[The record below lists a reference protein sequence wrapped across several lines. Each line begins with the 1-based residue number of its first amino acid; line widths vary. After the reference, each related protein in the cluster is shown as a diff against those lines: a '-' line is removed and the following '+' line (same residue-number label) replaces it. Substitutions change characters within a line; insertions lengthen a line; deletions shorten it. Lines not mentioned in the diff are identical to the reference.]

1 MQLTIGAV
9 VRCQD
14 GEAGRLRSIVVDP
27 HQGQITDLIVQH
39 GHLLKHDVVVPIE
52 WVARSE
58 ADQIVLDRACAD
70 LDLLPEYREV
80 EYRRPDPSVRPVS
93 GHRPD
98 EVRIWLG
105 PYAEIGGGRPWF
117 VDRVRLGLDEDHAVL
132 IRRGQPVLDRN
143 GVKVGRIHHLVA
155 NDQRRVS
162 HLVVRVGDLL
172 RPTYRLV
179 ALDQVAAMEDDGVRL
194 KLEAAALDQLPVY
207 RPPASDAELE
217 ARAQHALEQDVRTAG
232 AGLRVRVEEGVAQLQ
247 GQVSA
252 RVADAAQRVLE
263 RVRGLLGV
271 IDATTRPAL
280 PRLEIGM
287 PVLARDG
294 RYGSLQKIVVDPHA
308 RRVTHLV
315 VGNGWLAQTQRVVP
329 IDAVENVDE
338 QGIHLDVPAE
348 DLNRLPVFQE
358 EAFIR
363 PDPAWE
369 ALETVPAA
377 DTLFWGG
384 TYPGVAAPVLPAVE
398 HVTYSGVPLGAIVL
412 RRGADVLCDDAP
424 VGTLD
429 HVLIDPRSGRMTHLV
444 VEELRSGQ
452 RVIVPIDWVR
462 ELHEHVIVLQTW
474 NPHQRGVPGYT
485 PTRSDAELEAH
496 VRSALEAQPD
506 LAGVEVRVA
515 DGVAQL
521 SGNVASVAAKAEAD
535 AIARGVPGIVD
546 VHNALTPD
554 TALTARITAAL
565 ADDPV
570 TALAP
575 IEVISLLGVVT
586 LQGRVPTPA
595 IRERA
600 EQIARSIPGVRTVIN
615 ALELR
620 QPDEADWYV
629 WPGALIE
636 R

>member
-1 MQLTIGAV
+1 MQLTIGAT
-9 VRCQD
+9 VRCQN
-14 GEAGRLRSIVVDP
+14 GEAGRLRYVVVDP

-39 GHLLKHDVVVPIE
+39 GRLLKHDVVVPIE
-52 WVARSE
+52 WVDHSDE
-58 ADQIVLDRACAD
+58 DQIMLKRPCAD
-70 LDLLPEYREV
+70 LDLLPEYREI

-105 PYAEIGGGRPWF
+105 PYAAIGGGRPWF

-155 NDQRRVS
+155 NDQHRVT

-172 RPTYRLV
+172 RPAYRLV
-179 ALDQVAAMEDDGVRL
+179 PLDQVAAIEDDGVRL
-194 KLEAAALDQLPVY
+194 KLEAAALDQLPRY
-207 RPPASDAELE
+207 TPPASDAELE
-217 ARAQHALEQDVRTAG
+217 ARAQQALEQDAHTAG
-232 AGLRVRVEEGVAQLQ
+232 SGLHVCVEDGVAHLQ

-252 RVADAAQRVLE
+252 RVAGAAQRILE
-263 RVRGLLGV
+263 RMRGILGV
-271 IDATTRPAL
+271 IDETTRPPL

-294 RYGSLQKIVVDPHA
+294 RYGSLEKIVVDPHA

-315 VGNGWLAQTQRVVP
+315 VGKGWLAQQQRVVP
-329 IDAVENVDE
+329 IDAVEYVDE
-338 QGIHLDVPAE
+338 QGIHLDVSSE
-348 DLNRLPVFQE
+348 ELNRLPVFQE
-358 EAFIR
+358 EAFLR
-363 PDPAWE
+363 PDPTWE
-369 ALETVPAA
+369 PLETIPAA

-384 TYPGVAAPVLPAVE
+384 PYPGVPAPVMPVVE
-398 HVTYSGVPLGAIVL
+398 HVTYSGVPSGAIML
-412 RRGADVLCDDAP
+412 RRGADVLCNDAP
-424 VGTLD
+424 VGSLD
-429 HVLIDPRSGRMTHLV
+429 HVLIDPRSGRMTHLI
-444 VEELRSGQ
+444 VEELRSGR

-462 ELHEHVIVLQTW
+462 ELHEQVIVLHTW
-474 NPHQRGVPGYT
+474 NPHQRGVPSYT
-485 PTRSDAELEAH
+485 PTRSDAELAAH
-496 VRSALEAQPD
+496 VRSALEAHPD
-506 LAGVEVRVA
+506 LAGVEVRVE
-515 DGVAQL
+515 GSVAQL

-535 AIARGVPGIVD
+535 AIARAVPGIVD
-546 VHNALTPD
+546 VRNALMPD

-615 ALELR
+615 ALEVR
-620 QPDEADWYV
+620 QPDETDWYV